1 MTTAQPVQKPRLTA
15 DLISTM
21 IWTVLAALVSIAVG
35 LLFWKLGADFTILA
49 LKWFARGLGISQ
61 DGWGWYIVPLLFSAI
76 ELAAWKKRKELTQR
90 VLILA
95 RSMTALDMGS
105 TAFGVFLAIVTNYL
119 VMLGVVNP
127 SQAVYGVA
135 LVVAGAAGWAV
146 TLYPERLVLDGVIQ
160 IYLIGKSVY
169 LIWKG
174 GK

>member
-1 MTTAQPVQKPRLTA
+1 MTAQPVQKPRLTA

-21 IWTVLAALVSIAVG
+21 VWTVLAALVSILVG

-61 DGWGWYIVPLLFSAI
+61 TGWGWYFAPLTFSAI
-76 ELAAWKKRKELTQR
+76 ELSAWKMRSKLTQR
-90 VLILA
+90 MLILA

-127 SQAVYGVA
+127 SQTVYGIA
-135 LVVAGAAGWAV
+135 ILIAGAAGWAV

-160 IYLIGKSVY
+160 IFQVGKAIYLIV
-169 LIWKG
+169 KG